1 MRFPFSVV
9 SALCL
14 ALTVSACARTQPV
27 YNVTEAPVITASAN
41 TPTLAQVRSAI
52 ITACVDVDNRWFVD
66 PKIDGQIIAF
76 AQVRRHTAVVDIFYS
91 PTSYS
96 IRYKDSDGLLYDGQQ
111 IDRDYNERVQLLAER
126 IDIELNRL

>member
-1 MRFPFSVV
+1 MRFPFLVV

-27 YNVTEAPVITASAN
+27 HNVTEAPVITASAN
-41 TPTLAQVRSAI
+41 TPTLAQVRTAI
-52 ITACVDVDNRWFVD
+52 ITACRVDKRWFVD
-66 PKIDGQIIAF
+66 PGTEGQIIAY
-76 AQVRRHTAVVDIFYS
+76 AQVRHHTAVVDIFYS

-111 IDRDYNERVQLLAER
+111 IDGDYNERVQLLAER
-126 IDIELNRL
+126 IDTELNKL